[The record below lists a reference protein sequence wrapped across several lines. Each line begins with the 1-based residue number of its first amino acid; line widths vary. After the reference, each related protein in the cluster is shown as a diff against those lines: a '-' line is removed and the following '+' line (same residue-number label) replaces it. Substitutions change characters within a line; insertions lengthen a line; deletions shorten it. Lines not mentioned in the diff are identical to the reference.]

1 MINFIKK
8 NNHYNIDNPNFS
20 YFDNETY
27 GCTVNGLVVFAE
39 YFLLLNTFI
48 PISLIVSLEFVK
60 VA

>member
-1 MINFIKK
+1 MYKILCDRN
-8 NNHYNIDNPNFS
+8 NPNFS